1 MLLNCQ
7 LKRLNSVYLEH
18 DQTNNYLSAIFYLF
32 EIENQINKQVFY
44 NIIDSKQTIVYNI
57 NMKFLK
63 AFDRGYHSISGFL
76 IFASLDSVKILYIFE
91 R

>member
-63 AFDRGYHSISGFL
+63 AFDRGYHSIFGFL
-76 IFASLDSVKILYIFE
+76 IFASLDSIKILYIFE

>member
-7 LKRLNSVYLEH
+7 PKRLNSVYLEH

-63 AFDRGYHSISGFL
+63 AFDRGTILF
-76 IFASLDSVKILYIFE
+76 LDSLFLHHWIP
-91 R
+91 